1 MNIKV
6 IIPLTFTLNYFTI
19 FFICY
24 IVKEYSSISNY
35 PGFFTQY
42 FLLAVSLLFYL
53 IKIYSP
59 TLSFFSNPVLSQ
71 PKKLKVNYNLYFIYQ
86 LLFTLYTIIASF
98 AVPQYIFLTSQSYWS
113 ILSSKSY
120 IAYLCST
127 GILCI
132 IKLKVLHSQYTE
144 ENEFVPYY
152 IV

>member
-6 IIPLTFTLNYFTI
+6 IIPLAFGLNYFTI

-24 IVKEYSSISNY
+24 ILKEYNSISEY

-53 IKIYSP
+53 IQIHS
-59 TLSFFSNPVLSQ
+59 LSLSRH
-71 PKKLKVNYNLYFIYQ
+71 KKLKVNYNLYFTYQ
-86 LLFTLYTIIASF
+86 LSFIIYTLIASF
-98 AVPQYIFLTSQSYWS
+98 GIPQYIFLTNQHYST
-113 ILSSKSY
+113 ILKTKSY

-127 GILCI
+127 CILCI
-132 IKLKVLHSQYTE
+132 IKLKVLYSQYKE
-144 ENEFVPYY
+144 ENEFVPYS

>member
-1 MNIKV
+1 MNIKAV
-6 IIPLTFTLNYFTI
+6 IPLSFILNYFTI

-24 IVKEYSSISNY
+24 IVKDYNSISQY

-42 FLLAVSLLFYL
+42 FLLAVSLLFYVIRIYEPKNPL
-53 IKIYSP
+53 YPVKKI
-59 TLSFFSNPVLSQ
+59 
-71 PKKLKVNYNLYFIYQ
+71 KVNYNLYFIYQ
-86 LLFTLYTIIASF
+86 LSFAIYTLIASF
-98 AVPQYIFLTSQSYWS
+98 GLPQYIFLTNQDYSS
-113 ILSSKSY
+113 ILSAKSY

-127 GILCI
+127 GFLCI

>member
-1 MNIKV
+1 MNIKAV
-6 IIPLTFTLNYFTI
+6 IPISFALNYFTI

-24 IVKEYSSISNY
+24 VVKDYTSISNY

-42 FLLAVSLLFYL
+42 FLLAVSLLFYIIRIYEPKNPL
-53 IKIYSP
+53 YPVKKIKI
-59 TLSFFSNPVLSQ
+59 
-71 PKKLKVNYNLYFIYQ
+71 NYNLYFIYQ
-86 LLFTLYTIIASF
+86 LAFAIYTLIASF
-98 AVPQYIFLTSQSYWS
+98 GLPQYIFLPSQTYST
-113 ILSSKSY
+113 ILSAKSY
-120 IAYLCST
+120 IAYICST

>member
-6 IIPLTFTLNYFTI
+6 IIPLAFTLNYFTI

-42 FLLAVSLLFYL
+42 FLLAVSFLFYI
-53 IKIYSP
+53 IKIYEP
-59 TLSFFSNPVLSQ
+59 SNPFYRL
-71 PKKLKVNYNLYFIYQ
+71 KKLKVNYNLYFIYQ
-86 LLFTLYTIIASF
+86 LVFTLYTIIASF
-98 AVPQYIFLTSQSYWS
+98 AIPQYIFLTSQSYSS

>member
-1 MNIKV
+1 MNIKAV
-6 IIPLTFTLNYFTI
+6 IPLSFILNYFTI

-24 IVKEYSSISNY
+24 IVKDYNSISQY

-42 FLLAVSLLFYL
+42 FLLAVSLLFYV
-53 IKIYSP
+53 IRIYEP
-59 TLSFFSNPVLSQ
+59 TLSIFQKPALSQ
-71 PKKLKVNYNLYFIYQ
+71 PKKIKVNYNLYFIYQ
-86 LLFTLYTIIASF
+86 LIFTFYTLIASF
-98 AVPQYIFLTSQSYWS
+98 AVPQYIFLLNQDYSS
-113 ILSSKSY
+113 ILSAKSY

>member
-1 MNIKV
+1 MNIKAV
-6 IIPLTFTLNYFTI
+6 IPLSFILNYFTI

-24 IVKEYSSISNY
+24 IVKDYISISQY

-42 FLLAVSLLFYL
+42 FLLAVSLLFYVIRIYEPKNPL
-53 IKIYSP
+53 YPVKKI
-59 TLSFFSNPVLSQ
+59 
-71 PKKLKVNYNLYFIYQ
+71 KVNYNLYFIYQ
-86 LLFTLYTIIASF
+86 LVFTFYTLIASF
-98 AVPQYIFLTSQSYWS
+98 ALPQYIFLLNQDYSS
-113 ILSSKSY
+113 ILSAKSY

-127 GILCI
+127 GLLCI

>member
-1 MNIKV
+1 MYFKAT
-6 IIPLTFTLNYFTI
+6 IPLAFTFNYFTI

-24 IVKEYSSISNY
+24 IVKDYSSISQY

-42 FLLAVSLLFYL
+42 FLLLVSLLFYT
-53 IKIYSP
+53 IQKNEIRHPFYP
-59 TLSFFSNPVLSQ
+59 I
-71 PKKLKVNYNLYFIYQ
+71 KKLKVNYNLYFIYQ
-86 LLFTLYTIIASF
+86 LVFTFYTLIASF
-98 AVPQYIFLTSQSYWS
+98 GLPQYIFLPSQTYSS
-113 ILSSKSY
+113 ILSAKSY

-127 GILCI
+127 GLLCI